1 MVWGWYGNLE
11 CIARLNTD
19 RLIHDNDSCCSKTRL
34 SCYQSIKVH
43 QHILTHTLWNDRNRR
58 SSWYDTQ
65 QVVPPSYSGWQSREG
80 ACGEGASREG
90 TCGEGT
96 CREGASGEGTCGE
109 GASREGTC
117 GEGTCREGASG
128 EGTCGEGASSDDEC
142 VEGVK
147 AHLGRV
153 YIVRVCGEGVHSEG
167 VRGGCT

>member
-1 MVWGWYGNLE
+1 MHGDGMGMVWGWYGDGMGMVWGWYGDLE

-80 ACGEGASREG
+80 
-90 TCGEGT
+90 
-96 CREGASGEGTCGE
+96 TCGE

-147 AHLGRV
+147 AHLGRM